1 MTSNFLPVGM
11 ALLAGF
17 SLTGCA
23 RQDQPPAA
31 QQNFSQPAVTARRR
45 RHLLWRRHRPE
56 SIGLILSPLP
66 KALRLRHD
74 APPPAVS
81 RANDDGPRYVEK
93 KRSKKKSAAIVGGS
107 AAAGAAIGALA
118 GGGKGA
124 AIGAIAGG
132 AGGLDLRPEDSKE
145 ERADRLSCGRS
156 TTF

>member
-31 QQNFSQPAVTARRR
+31 QQNFSQPRVTPATAATCCGRQ
-45 RHLLWRRHRPE
+45 HRPE
-56 SIGLILSPLP
+56 SIGSILSPLS

-74 APPPAVS
+74 APPRAVS

-107 AAAGAAIGALA
+107 AAAGAAIG
-118 GGGKGA
+118 
-124 AIGAIAGG
+124 
-132 AGGLDLRPEDSKE
+132 RS
-145 ERADRLSCGRS
+145 GRRR
-156 TTF
+156 